1 MKEKMKPIEECL
13 KDAYRIYRS
22 NSPATTHS
30 KLTRLEYF
38 DEKKVFEEFERC
50 YIHDVTSKGRD
61 CVVTED
67 LEKKMRRIVDWLS
80 TGLQPGLLLYGNL
93 GTGKTA
99 LLRALYLLFSKYR
112 HFSESVVMDSA
123 ASIVDAYGRYKAGDI
138 NSPGICYGDVLRA
151 DPLLIDELGCEPACK
166 IFGTDYEPMC
176 EILCRRYERR
186 QVTVITTNLGD
197 DLLLRTYGRR
207 LWDRL
212 NESYDMITFEGINFR
227 TI

>member
-1 MKEKMKPIEECL
+1 
-13 KDAYRIYRS
+13 
-22 NSPATTHS
+22 
-30 KLTRLEYF
+30 
-38 DEKKVFEEFERC
+38 
-50 YIHDVTSKGRD
+50 
-61 CVVTED
+61 
-67 LEKKMRRIVDWLS
+67 MRRIVDWLS

-123 ASIVDAYGRYKAGDI
+123 ASIVDAYA
-138 NSPGICYGDVLRA
+138 
-151 DPLLIDELGCEPACK
+151 
-166 IFGTDYEPMC
+166 
-176 EILCRRYERR
+176 RYERR
-186 QVTVITTNLGD
+186 QVTVIPTNLGD
-197 DLLLRTYGRR
+197 DLLCRTYGRR